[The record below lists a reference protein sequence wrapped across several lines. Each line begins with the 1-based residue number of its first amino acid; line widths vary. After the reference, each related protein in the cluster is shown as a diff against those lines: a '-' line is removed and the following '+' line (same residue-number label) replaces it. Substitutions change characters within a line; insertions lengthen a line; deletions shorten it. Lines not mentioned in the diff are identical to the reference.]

1 MVGLHHSPDCTAGT
15 NHNYFTIFY
24 FLLFF
29 PICNGYFLII
39 DQCISFFISV
49 IDTDIW
55 TNVLDDCIIFLIWAA
70 GVLLNF
76 DLKQKQRFSALLR
89 MSLSSP
95 SVEEFGLVFFT
106 YISKNKKKNTKTIQ
120 VSKAT
125 SSIKRSFASE
135 DIHYNNRLNTKV
147 QE

>member
-1 MVGLHHSPDCTAGT
+1 M
-15 NHNYFTIFY
+15 
-24 FLLFF
+24 
-29 PICNGYFLII
+29 
-39 DQCISFFISV
+39 
-49 IDTDIW
+49 
-55 TNVLDDCIIFLIWAA
+55 LDDCIIFLIWAA

-76 DLKQKQRFSALLR
+76 DLKQKQRF
-89 MSLSSP
+89 SSP